1 MEKQKQVITRKQY
14 EELMARYDK
23 VDCAIIAGFIIFGTI
38 IFGFGGFVF
47 MAVVGAFTFPRM
59 KQKSINLIEQDY
71 IVEDDIQ
78 Q

>member
-14 EELMARYDK
+14 EEIMARYDK
-23 VDCAIIAGFIIFGTI
+23 VNYAVIAGFIIFGTV

-47 MAVVGAFTFPRM
+47 MAIVGAFTLPRM
-59 KQKSINLIEQDY
+59 KQESINSLEQDY
-71 IVEDDIQ
+71 IVRDDIQ

>member
-14 EELMARYDK
+14 EEIMARYDK
-23 VDCAIIAGFIIFGTI
+23 VDYAIIAGFIIFGTV
-38 IFGFGGFVF
+38 IFGFGGFIF

-59 KQKSINLIEQDY
+59 KQKSINLMEQDY
-71 IVEDDIQ
+71 IVRDDIQ

>member
-14 EELMARYDK
+14 EEIMARYDK
-23 VDCAIIAGFIIFGTI
+23 VNYAVIAGFIIFGTV

-47 MAVVGAFTFPRM
+47 MAIVGAFTLPRM
-59 KQKSINLIEQDY
+59 KQESISSLEQDY
-71 IVEDDIQ
+71 IVRDDTQ

>member
-14 EELMARYDK
+14 EEIMARYDK
-23 VDCAIIAGFIIFGTI
+23 VNYAVIAGFIIFGTV

-47 MAVVGAFTFPRM
+47 MAIVGAFTLPRM
-59 KQKSINLIEQDY
+59 KQNSINSLEQDY
-71 IVEDDIQ
+71 IVRDDIQ

>member
-23 VDCAIIAGFIIFGTI
+23 IDYAVIAGFIIFGTV

-47 MAVVGAFTFPRM
+47 MAIVGAFTLPRM
-59 KQKSINLIEQDY
+59 KQNSINSLEQDY
-71 IVEDDIQ
+71 IVRDDIQ

>member
-14 EELMARYDK
+14 EEIMARYDK
-23 VDCAIIAGFIIFGTI
+23 VNYAVIAGFIIFGTV

-59 KQKSINLIEQDY
+59 KQESINSLEQDY
-71 IVEDDIQ
+71 IVRDDIQ

>member
-14 EELMARYDK
+14 EEIMARYDK
-23 VDCAIIAGFIIFGTI
+23 VNYAIIAGFIIFGTV

-59 KQKSINLIEQDY
+59 KQESINSLEQDY
-71 IVEDDIQ
+71 IVRDDIQ

>member
-14 EELMARYDK
+14 EEIMARYDK
-23 VDCAIIAGFIIFGTI
+23 VNYAVIAGFIIFGTV

-59 KQKSINLIEQDY
+59 KRKSISLIEQDY
-71 IVEDDIQ
+71 IVRDDIQ

>member
-14 EELMARYDK
+14 EEIMARYDK
-23 VDCAIIAGFIIFGTI
+23 VDYAIIAGFIIFGTI

-59 KQKSINLIEQDY
+59 KQESINSLEQDY
-71 IVEDDIQ
+71 IVRDDAQ

>member
-14 EELMARYDK
+14 EEIMARYDK
-23 VDCAIIAGFIIFGTI
+23 VNYAVIAGFIIFGTV

-59 KQKSINLIEQDY
+59 KQESINSLEQDY
-71 IVEDDIQ
+71 IVRDDDQ

>member
-23 VDCAIIAGFIIFGTI
+23 VNYAVIAGFIIFGTV

-47 MAVVGAFTFPRM
+47 MAIVGAFTLPRM
-59 KQKSINLIEQDY
+59 KQESINSLEQDY
-71 IVEDDIQ
+71 IVRDDIQ

>member
-14 EELMARYDK
+14 EELMARYNKIDY
-23 VDCAIIAGFIIFGTI
+23 AIIAGFVIFGTI
-38 IFGFGGFVF
+38 IFGLWGAIF
-47 MAVVGAFTFPRM
+47 MAVVGAFTFPNMQR
-59 KQKSINLIEQDY
+59 KSHNLIKQDF

>member
-14 EELMARYDK
+14 EEIMARYDK
-23 VDCAIIAGFIIFGTI
+23 VDYAVIAGFIIFGTI

-47 MAVVGAFTFPRM
+47 MAIVGAFTLPRM
-59 KQKSINLIEQDY
+59 KQESINSLEQDY
-71 IVEDDIQ
+71 IVRDDTQ